1 MIASQRTELETKSAQ
16 LEELQSEIGA
26 LAREIDS
33 QESQIAEKTK
43 QVEQL
48 QDELG
53 QLQSQAILL
62 EQDIASL
69 RSEIQAKDA
78 DLADLILENA
88 SARRVHV
95 SYFGLGVDENG
106 AGVVFPMELE
116 IIGSGDGRISVDVSN
131 VDYQTGFQEAVRTA
145 AAVAADY
152 TGIAVSDKDIIIRL
166 VNNSDG
172 LITVDGPSAGAAMT
186 AMMIA
191 GLTEKQP
198 DSSVLVT
205 GTIRSDG
212 TIGRVGGLA
221 GKADAASAFGADKLL
236 VPMVQQFQDGRI
248 EVVGVSN
255 VEELVRHIIPGEGAT

>member
-1 MIASQRTELETKSAQ
+1 MASQQAELETKNAQ
-16 LEELQSEIGA
+16 LDELQSEIGA
-26 LAREIDS
+26 LIQEIDW
-33 QESQIAEKTK
+33 QESQLTQKSA

-48 QDELG
+48 EEELD
-53 QLQSQAILL
+53 QLQSQAFRL

-95 SYFGLGVDENG
+95 SYLGLGVDERG
-106 AGVVFPMELE
+106 DGIVFPMELE

-152 TGIAVSDKDIIIRL
+152 TDIAVSDKDIIIRL

-186 AMMIA
+186 AMIIA
-191 GLTEKQP
+191 GLTERQP

-205 GTIRSDG
+205 GTIGLDG
-212 TIGRVGGLA
+212 RIGRVGGLD

-236 VPMVQQFQDGRI
+236 VPRVQQFQDSRI

-255 VEELVRHIIPGEGAT
+255 VEELVRHIITGTGAA